1 MAVGDKQK
9 LITDIVGTV
18 LNERPQSDK
27 TFNWFVNKHTK
38 EHFADHFTVIEKIFK
53 ALNGNINTNQSK
65 RTVSLECDAFFGGRH
80 NFILSLTSF
89 NISVRR
95 G

>member
-38 EHFADHFTVIEKIFK
+38 EHY
-53 ALNGNINTNQSK
+53 
-65 RTVSLECDAFFGGRH
+65 
-80 NFILSLTSF
+80 
-89 NISVRR
+89 
-95 G
+95 